1 MENQQKA
8 AESKRRMK
16 LTVFSVLFT
25 IAFLSDGNIKS
36 EALPLENI
44 EDIDL
49 IQDSTGEGLAEN
61 TVGSG
66 PGVSKIIMVA
76 DADLLLRAL
85 KPLERKIPE
94 RILSPERKDGSPD
107 LSPGI
112 SIIRRDTKLCM
123 LGRVYRPCWDI

>member
-1 MENQQKA
+1 
-8 AESKRRMK
+8 MK

-49 IQDSTGEGLAEN
+49 IQDSAGEGLAEN

-66 PGVSKIIMVA
+66 PGISKIIMVV
-76 DADLLLRAL
+76 DADLLRTPKA
-85 KPLERKIPE
+85 LERKMPE
-94 RILSPERKDGSPD
+94 RILSPEGRDRSPG
-107 LSPGI
+107 LSPNI
-112 SIIRRDTKLCM
+112 SIIRRDTKMCM
-123 LGRVYRPCWDI
+123 LGRVYRPCWEV